1 MLIAPMAIM
10 VGKAIK
16 PPKVAPRQDRTRRR

>member
-10 VGKAIK
+10 VGQAIK
-16 PPKVAPRQDRTRRR
+16 PPKTSPQPSRNPRR